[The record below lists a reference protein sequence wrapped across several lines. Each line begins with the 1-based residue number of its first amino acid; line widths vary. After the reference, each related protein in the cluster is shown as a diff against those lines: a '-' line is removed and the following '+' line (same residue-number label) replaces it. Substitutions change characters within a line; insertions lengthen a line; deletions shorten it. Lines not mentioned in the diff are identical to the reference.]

1 MRDRQHRRCARGFG
15 PGMMARNRCARRRM
29 QTCDSKDGYPAAAS
43 SPSSTL
49 VQFLPARASTK
60 SYSTSQNG
68 PSNPSSADCL
78 GLSIMLNAASRLCLT
93 PKTVPES
100 RICASQCAR
109 SECANKIQQNQSVK
123 VGGPGGCTKN
133 IDFIGLFVGR
143 NHKLSRI
150 VPYGSANLCSRTRVS
165 Q

>member
-68 PSNPSSADCL
+68 PSNPSSADCPWIVDHVERREQTL
-78 GLSIMLNAASRLCLT
+78 LD
-93 PKTVPES
+93 PKDGAGVENM
-100 RICASQCAR
+100 RITMR
-109 SECANKIQQNQSVK
+109 KK
-123 VGGPGGCTKN
+123 
-133 IDFIGLFVGR
+133 
-143 NHKLSRI
+143 
-150 VPYGSANLCSRTRVS
+150 
-165 Q
+165 